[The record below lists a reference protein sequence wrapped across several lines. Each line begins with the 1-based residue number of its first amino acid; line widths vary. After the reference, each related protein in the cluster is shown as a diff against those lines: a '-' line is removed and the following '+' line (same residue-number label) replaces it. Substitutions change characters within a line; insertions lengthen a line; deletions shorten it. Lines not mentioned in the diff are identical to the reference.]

1 MKSDFIFT
9 SESVTEGHPDK
20 LCDQISD
27 ALVDCFLQQ
36 DPFSLI
42 AAECAVAT
50 GILFIAARFAA
61 DAAVDIAGV
70 ARQTIARAGYDSSHG
85 FDPNLCSVMTSLN
98 EIPDGNRPKR
108 NEADLDDAEIERI
121 VPCNQA
127 SVFGFACTQT
137 PGLMPLPIWLAHKL
151 ARGLAVARNSGDLV
165 YLAPDGKTQVAVEYR
180 DRRPSRIHSI
190 TVISATKN
198 GLVPSANRLR
208 DDIMDVVV
216 ASAFADEPIRPDAN
230 TLVFVNPGGPFRDGG
245 PALHA
250 GLTGRKSGVD
260 TYGEYA
266 RQSDSA
272 LSGKDPSRIDRVGA
286 YAARYAARNVIEAGL
301 AEECE
306 IQLSYTIGRAR
317 PVSMQV
323 ETFATGRI
331 ADTEIA
337 DRLERAFD
345 FRLANIIRQFDLRQ
359 LPARSRD
366 GFYRHL
372 AAYGHVGRA
381 DLSLPWERN
390 DLKEHLAD

>member
-1 MKSDFIFT
+1 MKADFIFT

-27 ALVDCFLQQ
+27 ALVDRFLQQ

-61 DAAVDIAGV
+61 DAAVDIPGV
-70 ARQTIARAGYDSSHG
+70 ARETIASAGYDSSHG
-85 FDPNLCSVMTSLN
+85 FDPNRCSVMTSLN
-98 EIPDGNRPKR
+98 EIPDARRSKH
-108 NEADLDDAEIERI
+108 NEAEMDDAEIEKLAPR
-121 VPCNQA
+121 NQA
-127 SVFGFACTQT
+127 TVFGFACTQT

-151 ARGLAVARNSGDLV
+151 ARGLADARKSGDLV

-180 DRRPSRIHSI
+180 DGRPHRIHSI
-190 TVISATKN
+190 TVISATQD
-198 GLVPSANRLR
+198 GLVPDANKLR
-208 DDIMDVVV
+208 NDIMDVVV
-216 ASAFADEPIRPDAN
+216 RSAFADEPVRPDAN
-230 TLVFVNPGGPFRDGG
+230 TLVFVNPGGPFRGGG
-245 PALHA
+245 PAMHS

-272 LSGKDPSRIDRVGA
+272 LSGKDPSRIDRIGA
-286 YAARYAARNVIEAGL
+286 YAARYAARNVVEAGL

-331 ADTEIA
+331 PDEQIA
-337 DRLERAFD
+337 ARVDRAFD
-345 FRLANIIRQFDLRQ
+345 FRLANIIRHFNLRY
-359 LPARSRD
+359 LPALSAR
-366 GFYRHL
+366 GFYRQL
-372 AAYGHVGRA
+372 AAYGHVGRT
-381 DLSLPWERN
+381 DISLPWEAG
-390 DLKEHLAD
+390 DLKDALGD

>member
-1 MKSDFIFT
+1 MKADFIFT

-27 ALVDCFLQQ
+27 ALVDRFLQQ
-36 DPFSLI
+36 DPFSLV

-61 DAAVDIAGV
+61 DAAVDIAGI
-70 ARQTIARAGYDSSHG
+70 ARQTIAEAGYDSSHG

-98 EIPDGNRPKR
+98 EIPDGGRSRR
-108 NEADLDDAEIERI
+108 NEAEMDDAEIETIAPR
-121 VPCNQA
+121 NQA
-127 SVFGFACTQT
+127 TVFGFACTQT

-151 ARGLAVARNSGDLV
+151 ARGLANARKSGDLA
-165 YLAPDGKTQVAVEYR
+165 YLAPDGKSQVAVEYR
-180 DRRPSRIHSI
+180 DRRPHRIHSI
-190 TVISATKN
+190 TVISATKE
-198 GLVPSANRLR
+198 GLVPDANRFR
-208 DDIMDVVV
+208 DDIMEVVV
-216 ASAFADEPIRPDAN
+216 ASAFDEEPIRPDAN
-230 TLVFVNPGGPFRDGG
+230 TLVFVNPGGPLRGGG
-245 PALHA
+245 PGMHS

-331 ADTEIA
+331 PDSEIA
-337 DRLERAFD
+337 ARIERSFD
-345 FRLANIIRQFDLRQ
+345 FRLANIIRQFDLRR
-359 LPARSRD
+359 LPAQCKD
-366 GFYRHL
+366 GFYRRL
-372 AAYGHVGRA
+372 AAYGHVGRT
-381 DLSLPWERN
+381 DFSVPWEA
-390 DLKEHLAD
+390 DALKEALSD

>member
-36 DPFSLI
+36 DPFSII

-61 DAAVDIAGV
+61 DAAVDIAGI
-70 ARQTIARAGYDSSHG
+70 ARQTIAGAGYDSSHG

-98 EIPDGNRPKR
+98 EIAGANRSKR
-108 NEADLDDAEIERI
+108 DEAELDDAEIEKI
-121 VPCNQA
+121 APANQA
-127 SVFGFACTQT
+127 TVFGFACTQT

-151 ARGLAVARNSGDLV
+151 ARGLADARNSGDLP
-165 YLAPDGKTQVAVEYR
+165 YLAPDGKSQVAVEYR
-180 DRRPSRIHSI
+180 NRRPFRIHSI

-198 GLVPSANRLR
+198 GLVPDATTLGN
-208 DDIMDVVV
+208 DIMGRVV
-216 ASAFADEPIRPDAN
+216 ASAFAEESIRPDAN

-245 PALHA
+245 PGMHA

-272 LSGKDPSRIDRVGA
+272 LSGKDPSRIDRIGA
-286 YAARYAARNVIEAGL
+286 YAARYAARNVIVAGL

-323 ETFATGRI
+323 ETFATGTI
-331 ADTEIA
+331 PDTEIA
-337 DRLERAFD
+337 RRIMRAFD
-345 FRLANIIRQFDLRQ
+345 FRPASIIRHFDLRR
-359 LPARSRD
+359 LPAQGKT

-372 AAYGHVGRA
+372 AAYGHVGRT
-381 DLSLPWERN
+381 DLSLPWET
-390 DLKEHLAD
+390 DGLSEQLAD